1 MPELPE
7 VETVRKGLVSLVKNK
22 TIAKVDV
29 YWPRIIE
36 FPEIDIFQQQLIGE
50 TIETVDRRGK
60 YLIFEFTHYVGVN
73 TILPRS
79 KPKQPPLLLRPG
91 TGSPSASGVWGV
103 AVSTMFPTE
112 LSAVFGLAATRP
124 E

>member
-60 YLIFEFTHYVGVN
+60 YLIFEFTHYEMVSHLRMEG
-73 TILPRS
+73 
-79 KPKQPPLLLRPG
+79 KYEFFDQPTALDKHSHVRFIF
-91 TGSPSASGVWGV
+91 TDGS
-103 AVSTMFPTE
+103 E
-112 LSAVFGLAATRP
+112 LIYHGHGH